1 MGHSCY
7 SKPMQVSDEKSVFI
21 QKHVI
26 STHRDSKFIAEFHM
40 IMFDKSSRNA
50 FYKYLEKNYSTN
62 NIQYFEGV
70 ERLKEQLK
78 VEDMIENEFRLLVI
92 PLLQMSTFVDLH
104 VNDTLKSEMKRILYD
119 KLQSKVLLTR
129 FDREMIVK
137 NLEDAQEDIITSMG
151 NIIQK
156 FERSKEFNDY
166 IQYQSKNS
174 DRMPIPQNTKHRSG
188 SHENSISRSLRGFKN
203 EEILIVENSSL
214 ISKILICS
222 LQQTFRKVL
231 HAINEKEAMD
241 ALSDRVFDIVL
252 FSLDVGDEAG
262 LRIYALYKE
271 RCDEVGMQADKFIG
285 MTSDPQSPAITTH
298 VQQGYRK
305 ILVRPFDHHDFMS
318 AIKRTTRM

>member
-1 MGHSCY
+1 MGLCY
-7 SKPMQVSDEKSVFI
+7 SQPVKVADEKSVFI

-26 STHRDSKFIAEFHM
+26 STHRDIKFLAEFHM
-40 IMFDKSSRNA
+40 ITFDKSSRNA
-50 FYKYLEKNYSTN
+50 FYKYLENNYSTS

-70 ERLKEQLK
+70 EKLREQLKEQDI
-78 VEDMIENEFRLLVI
+78 VDNEFRVLVI
-92 PLLQMSTFVDLH
+92 PLLQMSVLADLH
-104 VNDTLKSEMKRILYD
+104 VNPTLKDEMRALLRS

-129 FDREMIVK
+129 FDRELIVK
-137 NLEDAQEDIITSMG
+137 SLESAQEDIIASMG
-151 NIIQK
+151 NILQK

-166 IQYQSKNS
+166 VQYQSKNS
-174 DRMPIPQNTKHRSG
+174 DRMPIPQNTKHRSN

-203 EEILIVENSSL
+203 EEILIIENSSL

-231 HAINEKEAMD
+231 HAINEKEAVD

-252 FSLDVGDEAG
+252 FSLDIGDEAG
-262 LRIYALYKE
+262 FRIYTMYKE

-285 MTSDPQSPAITTH
+285 MTSDPQSPAISTH
-298 VQQGYRK
+298 SEKGFRR

-318 AIKRTTRM
+318 AIKRTTRR